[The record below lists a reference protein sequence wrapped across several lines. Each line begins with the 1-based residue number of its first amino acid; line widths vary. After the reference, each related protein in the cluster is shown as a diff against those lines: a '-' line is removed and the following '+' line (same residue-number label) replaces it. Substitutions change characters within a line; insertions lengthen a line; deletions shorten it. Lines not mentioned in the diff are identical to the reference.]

1 MLILIH
7 FLWDK
12 WQQEG
17 VLTILKKMFETEKSN
32 WYLWRRKQQIHY
44 LHISNKNFNLF
55 NFKADVRLDIKQY
68 MSKITVINGE
78 KKYFE

>member
-12 WQQEG
+12 WQQKG